1 MSWLRRSSTYC
12 RTDLPDFS
20 LFPVLERPGQTPKIM
35 ARLAVAGEEGVR
47 HVLELYRKEIDRV
60 MALMECEACDLGPDC
75 LSFVQATRPPHD

>member
-1 MSWLRRSSTYC
+1 
-12 RTDLPDFS
+12 
-20 LFPVLERPGQTPKIM
+20 M

-75 LSFVQATRPPHD
+75 LSFVQATRPP